1 MYDDEP
7 KLSCIYAYASWYFC
21 LGESFDQAFE
31 VAGALEKCCEKVIK
45 DNYLRHSWDKTYSVD
60 NKLNYFL
67 NKENA
72 GKMPEAIC
80 DLGSSV
86 RNGNIFTLTYDGGK
100 KLTLI

>member
-1 MYDDEP
+1 MV
-7 KLSCIYAYASWYFC
+7 FC